1 MCLVPRFDL
10 RIAYQAQLLRC
21 QHREFVGGDF
31 AGVQSVQG
39 LGDGEVSCG
48 DGLRHQQG
56 VVEGFAL
63 FGGDQGELIDQQ
75 GLLLSGAER
84 GDLVEL
90 QSGDLGGQQT
100 PQLRAAQLR
109 HQLGS
114 DGGDL
119 HARERLQL
127 QGVK

>member
-1 MCLVPRFDL
+1 M

-31 AGVQSVQG
+31 AGGQSVQG

-56 VVEGFAL
+56 VVEGFTL

-75 GLLLSGAER
+75 GLLLSGAEQ
-84 GDLVEL
+84 GDLVCAQGSKLFVAQGGEL
-90 QSGDLGGQQT
+90 EILQFDDLGRGQC
-100 PQLRAAQLR
+100 
-109 HQLGS
+109 
-114 DGGDL
+114 
-119 HARERLQL
+119 LQL
-127 QGVK
+127 IALQGRDLAG